1 MSYIVP
7 TTKLKNPSHIQAISN
22 ERTRKML
29 VFIVLLSSVIIID
42 SLLEFFF
49 LETRAGQA
57 LCRSFREA
65 MRRNNKSRSK
75 SSIEDDDK

>member
-1 MSYIVP
+1 
-7 TTKLKNPSHIQAISN
+7 
-22 ERTRKML
+22 ML

-49 LETRAGQA
+49 LETRAGQS